1 MIDSNKN
8 IKLLIFD
15 FDGTLANTVP
25 HIINCIIKCIDKFGL
40 RKFSY
45 EDIEKFNGAVLGN
58 VLKELGASDDQ
69 LLEIKEYYTSIF
81 FDDIS
86 DIYIYDNVLE
96 TLKELKQRG
105 YTLAVASNRG
115 RNTMI
120 PLLESLG
127 IIQYFDTIVG
137 ESDVENK
144 KPSADMVEL
153 ILKELN
159 CAKDET
165 LVLGDTRFDV
175 LMSKNADC
183 KSCYVCHDEKTNED
197 VLALNPDFV
206 IYNFS
211 ELLEKNFYLK

>member
-1 MIDSNKN
+1 MENNKN

-15 FDGTLANTVP
+15 FDGTLANTLP
-25 HIINCIIKCIDKFGL
+25 HIVNCILKCIK
-40 RKFSY
+40 
-45 EDIEKFNGAVLGN
+45 KFNLKPLSKEDVEKYSGAVLADA
-58 VLKELGASDDQ
+58 LKHLGATEEQ
-69 LLEIKEYYTSIF
+69 LPEIKKYYADIF
-81 FDDIS
+81 FEDIT
-86 DIYIYDNVLE
+86 DIYLYENVSD
-96 TLKELKQRG
+96 TLNELKQRG

-115 RNTMI
+115 KNTMI
-120 PLLESLG
+120 PLLESLD
-127 IIQYFDTIVG
+127 IIQCFDTIVG